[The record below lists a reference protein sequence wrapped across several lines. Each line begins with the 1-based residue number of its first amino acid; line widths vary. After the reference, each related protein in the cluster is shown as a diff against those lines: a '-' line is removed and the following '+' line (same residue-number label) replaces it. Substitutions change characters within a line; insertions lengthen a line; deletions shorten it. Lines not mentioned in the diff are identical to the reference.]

1 MRRFVWI
8 RIALFLRQSRWGLAL
23 LAVWF
28 AMGTI
33 LFHHFE
39 HLPLSEALLNAVYLR
54 VQPGSLW
61 ILYSFWGQCVL
72 FGIVISIFILQA
84 MQRYNPEEGCRMLAS
99 EMKDHVI
106 IVGRGHLGGH
116 LVDHLRETAR
126 PYVLVEKDSMA
137 VDDLIRAGEPV
148 IVDDA
153 KEESTLIEA
162 GVDRA
167 RLIVITSNVIETALL
182 VTKRS
187 RERNKKATI
196 IVRCYIDEFTEIL
209 ESLGANEVISS
220 SKSAFNEIAT
230 HIGAVASPR

>member
-28 AMGTI
+28 GMGTI

-39 HLPLSEALLNAVYLR
+39 HLPLSEAFLNAVYLR

-106 IVGRGHLGGH
+106 IIGRGHLGGH

-182 VTKRS
+182 VTKRA

-196 IVRCYIDEFTEIL
+196 IVRCYMDEFTEIL

-230 HIGAVASPR
+230 HIGAVPAPR

>member
-1 MRRFVWI
+1 
-8 RIALFLRQSRWGLAL
+8 
-23 LAVWF
+23 
-28 AMGTI
+28 
-33 LFHHFE
+33 
-39 HLPLSEALLNAVYLR
+39 
-54 VQPGSLW
+54 
-61 ILYSFWGQCVL
+61 
-72 FGIVISIFILQA
+72 
-84 MQRYNPEEGCRMLAS
+84 MLAS

-196 IVRCYIDEFTEIL
+196 IVRCYMDEFTEIL
-209 ESLGANEVISS
+209 ESLGADEVISS

-230 HIGAVASPR
+230 HIGTVATPR